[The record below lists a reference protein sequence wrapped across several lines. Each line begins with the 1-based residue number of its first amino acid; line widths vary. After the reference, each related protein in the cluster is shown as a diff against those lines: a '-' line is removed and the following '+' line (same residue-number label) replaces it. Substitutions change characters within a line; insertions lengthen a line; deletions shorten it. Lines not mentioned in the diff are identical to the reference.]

1 MPMEDWT
8 SLDSMAAGQMR
19 TLDWSQ
25 NILEA
30 HKPGWKPATRDAPA
44 MPQHTV
50 KSVVKATGKPTPE
63 PAVSAKAKPWV
74 KPALE
79 LTSGRVGCGQVIAEK
94 LQQIANM
101 GPAAMSQFT
110 GDERDCNKKPES
122 RKANFLT
129 PEEREA
135 RRHREKHKDW
145 VVNHKD
151 ESIREHYHSIKR
163 QTHRYDSEIRS
174 LQFFQPDNHV
184 DLACQ
189 VLAIAD
195 WAEEFNELSHNPIL
209 EIPEALLTP
218 YSGSKRAQGQF
229 PLPPSLEEPGITDM
243 QTRSQA
249 VWIYLCAI
257 LQCFEDDMAAREG
270 ALYGGK
276 THKPSALVL
285 YIMEHV
291 NPGLPE
297 PYWVHWHNIVGK
309 TPWLAFRDTLN
320 GEELQQFY
328 QEPEPDD
335 LSELEKATEDV
346 YRRVVEDEAQR
357 EGVDRP
363 IPLSHT
369 DEAETQNSPGV
380 QLLDYKDTPDHQTQP
395 APSAPPDQAHKFK
408 PGPDWT
414 KITESR
420 MSPGAPEAQP
430 STTPADS
437 LDKELG
443 KDKVNDVL
451 GNYLEETE
459 TESAVKNLLRA
470 HLELAGN
477 EVPEA
482 MDMDEQPLPESI
494 AETQGVGDQPMETE
508 QTGVSPGSSQL
519 ELGMPGYNQSL
530 VRSTDQPPSPVTA
543 EENALLDADLDAPGL
558 NQSKASGAG
567 RPDGSLGSK
576 MVLRKRKT

>member
-1 MPMEDWT
+1 MEDQT
-8 SLDSMAAGQMR
+8 SPGPVATGQMC

-25 NILEA
+25 NILEP
-30 HKPGWKPATRDAPA
+30 HKPGWKPAARDAPA
-44 MPQHTV
+44 MPQHPV

-63 PAVSAKAKPWV
+63 PAAGAKAKPWV
-74 KPALE
+74 KPASE
-79 LTSGRVGCGQVIAEK
+79 LTSRGVGHGQVITEK

-101 GPAAMSQFT
+101 GPAAASWFT
-110 GDERDCNKKPES
+110 GDEIERKKKPES
-122 RKANFLT
+122 RKANFPT

-135 RRHREKHKDW
+135 RRCREKHKDW

-151 ESIREHYHSIKR
+151 ESIGERYHSIKR
-163 QTHRYDSEIRS
+163 QTHWYGPEIQS
-174 LQFFQPDNHV
+174 LWFFQPDNHV

-195 WAEEFNELSHNPIL
+195 WAEEFNELSHNPIP
-209 EIPEALLTP
+209 EVPEALLAP

-229 PLPPSLEEPGITDM
+229 LLPPSSEEPGITDV

-257 LQCFEDDMAAREG
+257 LQYFEDDMATQEG

-297 PYWVHWHNIVGK
+297 PYRVHWHNIVEK
-309 TPWLAFRDTLN
+309 TPWLAFWETLN
-320 GEELQQFY
+320 GEELQRFY
-328 QEPEPDD
+328 QEPELEDP
-335 LSELEKATEDV
+335 LELEKATKDV
-346 YRRVVEDEAQR
+346 YRRAVEDAAQR

-363 IPLSHT
+363 IPPSCT
-369 DEAETQNSPGV
+369 DKAETRNSLRV
-380 QLLDYKDTPDHQTQP
+380 QLPDYEDTPDRQTQP
-395 APSAPPDQAHKFK
+395 AASTPPDRAHKFER
-408 PGPDWT
+408 GPDWT
-414 KITESR
+414 KIMESR
-420 MSPGAPEAQP
+420 TSPGAPEAQP

-451 GNYLEETE
+451 GDYLQVTE
-459 TESAVKNLLRA
+459 TDSALKNLLWA
-470 HLELAGN
+470 HPELAGN

-482 MDMDEQPLPESI
+482 VDMDKQPPLESV
-494 AETQGVGDQPMETE
+494 AEMQGVGDQPMETE
-508 QTGVSPGSSQL
+508 QTGVSPGSFQP

-530 VRSTDQPPSPVTA
+530 VGSTDQLPSPVTA
-543 EENALLDADLDAPGL
+543 EENALLDTDPDAPGP
-558 NQSKASGAG
+558 NQSKAPEAG
-567 RPDGSLGSK
+567 RLDGSPGLK
-576 MVLRKRKT
+576 MVLWKRKT